1 MRYGLDHKAET
12 RSRILDAAARQIR
25 IKGPEKVA
33 VTDVMASA
41 GLTHGGFYAHFP
53 SKKALVADAV
63 DAMFAEGQRR
73 TKALGD
79 ALADPAT
86 DIRAALRTH
95 LTSYLSPEHRDGLER
110 GCPLPS
116 LAADIA
122 RGAGAAAPRFAA
134 GLQRLTSRMEA
145 ALDRIGVAAP
155 DAEAN
160 AVVAQMVGAVGL
172 ARAIGK
178 GAQSDAILR
187 DTLMNLLAR
196 YGL

>member
-1 MRYGLDHKAET
+1 MRYGQDHKAES
-12 RSRILDAAARQIR
+12 RSRILDAAAQQIR
-25 IKGPEKVA
+25 AKGPEKVA

-53 SKKALVADAV
+53 SKKALVAEAV

-73 TKALGD
+73 TN

-86 DIRAALRTH
+86 DIRAALRAH
-95 LTSYLSPEHRDGLER
+95 LTSYLSPEHRDGVER

-134 GLQRLTSRMEA
+134 GLQRLTSRIEA
-145 ALDRIGVAAP
+145 ALDRIGVPVP

-172 ARAIGK
+172 ARAVGK
-178 GAQSDAILR
+178 GPQSDAILR